1 MMNPITRTRQ
11 PRRRKLPACRPAG
24 LAGNSLQA
32 GSLWLRVG
40 GIALIFSFDP
50 SLHAQSF
57 KKIYSELEQA
67 EQQSPPPLF
76 YHQKPVPVEPEMMAT
91 ATPAEVELKRSAE
104 TILKI
109 QEMWSQKVAAQ
120 PTASLF
126 YNFTTEQA
134 QAARNL
140 ARSEDDL
147 DKTLAQPVTLDLL
160 LPIAF
165 ERNPMIAE
173 KRRAWKAA
181 IEQYPQTVYLDNVL
195 QQYNAFTRQLET
207 KVGMEPQRTLM
218 TFQFPFPGL
227 LALKGEVISAEV
239 RIREKAYEIAVRD
252 MVSEMRMAWHDYFF
266 VQHSIEINQD
276 TQNLLRDLEGV
287 ARKKYEAGKAE
298 LNDVIKAQVELS
310 RLSNDLITV
319 EEEFKTAIARL
330 NSLMNRAPDAPLGA
344 PQDAGDQELK
354 LPLDQL
360 YPLSLKEEQELRMI
374 ELEIEK
380 MELMIRMSAK
390 MTFPDP
396 TRGASYFEDRSGLL
410 VGPPREMATFKRD
423 PMSMPRF
430 WFGSDDAYLR
440 ELKEDVGAMKEKL
453 RSKQDL
459 LHFEIKR
466 SHYTLDASQRQRD
479 LYQTNLIPQ
488 AKKALE
494 ASRTAY
500 IAGKVNFLSLLDAE
514 RVLLE
519 FNLNYHDSIREV
531 RMNLAR
537 LERAIGKRI
546 VP

>member
-423 PMSMPRF
+423 PMPMPRF